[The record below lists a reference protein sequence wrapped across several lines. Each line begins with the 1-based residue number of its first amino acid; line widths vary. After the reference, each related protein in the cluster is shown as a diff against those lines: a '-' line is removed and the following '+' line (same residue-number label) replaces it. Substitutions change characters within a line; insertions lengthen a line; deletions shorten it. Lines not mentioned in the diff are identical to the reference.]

1 MKKLVLSMFAVAA
14 LASCVQNETINPG
27 SSIDFGAPFVG
38 NATKAADPSY
48 GESPAQPLTAFKVYG
63 TVQGTDAGV
72 VNIFNGANVTGS
84 IGNNVWDCDVTQ
96 YWIEG
101 ATYNF
106 AAVVDADVTPGDYN
120 MPKTLSPQKTD
131 KGFYKD
137 MLYAFNGPI
146 TAAAEND
153 SVNFAFEHLLA
164 KAQFV
169 VTSNTV
175 DGYYYNVEEIK
186 IQNIHTGAVYTIGTI
201 EDGKDN
207 GTWSGTLSTDVA
219 DWYSLG
225 DIKNITAAST
235 LNKTEGDKF
244 MTNATQVLLI
254 PTTETF
260 KVSFV
265 VKLYNDNGAADD
277 VLLREIHYTAADV
290 ANCGG
295 CTNANAEHNAPFTVS
310 TDLVKGYAYN
320 FKLDLT
326 TGTEIKFTVKE
337 QPTWASADSN
347 LSL

>member
-48 GESPAQPLTAFKVYG
+48 GENAQPLTAFKVYG
-63 TVQGTDAGV
+63 TVQGTGAGV
-72 VNIFNGANVTGS
+72 VNIFNGADVTGS
-84 IGNNVWDCDVTQ
+84 IGNNVWECNVKQ
-96 YWIEG
+96 YWIED
-101 ATYNF
+101 AIYNF
-106 AAVVDADVTPGDYN
+106 AAVVDADVTPNANN
-120 MPKTLSPQKTD
+120 MPATLKPQTNND
-131 KGFYKD
+131 GFYKD

-146 TAAAEND
+146 TAQADAQTGLYAR
-153 SVNFAFEHLLA
+153 VNFAFEHLLA

-175 DGYYYNVEEIK
+175 DGYYYNVEGIK
-186 IQNIHTGAVYTIGTI
+186 IQNIHTDAVYTIGTI
-201 EDGKDN
+201 VSGKDN
-207 GTWSGTLSTDVA
+207 GTWSGTLSTNVA

-254 PTTETF
+254 PTTTDF

-265 VKLYNDNGAADD
+265 VKLYNDNGDADD
-277 VLLREIHYTAADV
+277 VLLRTID
-290 ANCGG
+290 
-295 CTNANAEHNAPFTVS
+295 CTGVNAKTVT

-326 TGTEIKFTVKE
+326 TGTEILFTVKE
-337 QPTWASADSN
+337 QPTWASADSS

>member
-48 GESPAQPLTAFKVYG
+48 GEDPAQPLTAFKVYG
-63 TVQGTDAGV
+63 TVQGTGASV
-72 VNIFNGANVTGS
+72 VNIFNGADVTGS
-84 IGNNVWDCDVTQ
+84 IGNNDWNCNVKQ

-106 AAVVDADVTPGDYN
+106 AAVVDAGVTPGDNN
-120 MPKTLSPQKTD
+120 MPKTLSPQTNND
-131 KGFYKD
+131 GFYKD

-153 SVNFAFEHLLA
+153 SVNFVFEHLLA

-175 DGYYYNVEEIK
+175 DGYYYNVEKIK
-186 IQNIHTGAVYTIGTI
+186 IQNIHTDAVYTIGGTI
-201 EDGKDN
+201 VSSKDN
-207 GTWSGTLSTDVA
+207 GTWSGTLSTDVE

-225 DIKNITAAST
+225 DIKNITAANT

-254 PTTETF
+254 PTTTDF

-265 VKLYNDNGAADD
+265 VNLYNDNGAADD
-277 VLLREIHYTAADV
+277 VLLRTIDCTDV
-290 ANCGG
+290 
-295 CTNANAEHNAPFTVS
+295 NAKTVT

-326 TGTEIKFTVKE
+326 TGTEIKFTVTS
-337 QPTWASADSN
+337 QPTWTSADSN